1 MTRIA
6 KSAEMRTSF
15 AFRERL
21 ESLIEKKEMKKS
33 ELPDLIGISK
43 DVINRALLYA
53 IVPSLQSLIK
63 FADYFN
69 VSIPY
74 LLGESDD
81 DDFEKSANP
90 VSFRERLETLV
101 QEKNTKYS
109 VIAHKMTFPEN
120 YFYDWIRTN
129 TRPSLD
135 YLKEIARYF
144 KVSVDYLL
152 GRTDERS

>member
-21 ESLIEKKEMKKS
+21 ESLIEKKEVKKS

-53 IVPSLQSLIK
+53 IMPSLQSLIK

-81 DDFEKSANP
+81 DYFEKSANP

-109 VIAHKMTFPEN
+109 VMAHKMTFPEN

-135 YLKEIARYF
+135 YLKEIAKYF

-152 GRTDERS
+152 GRADERS